1 MSADNGVYI
10 LATLTDIPDVWE
22 YRVGY
27 GAAIDNIYE
36 DNEDGWKYLHHTF
49 GKSKVYATEEETIA
63 PAREL
68 YNYWS
73 GDGKWIIEYGITHVQ
88 LFRKFPT

>member
-36 DNEDGWKYLHHTF
+36 DNEDGWNYLKHTF
-49 GKSKVYATEEETIA
+49 NGEVYKTAEEAVE
-63 PAREL
+63 PAKKL
-68 YNYWS
+68 YDYWS
-73 GDGKWIIEYGITHVQ
+73 NGGRSFIEYGITHIQ
-88 LFRKFPT
+88 LSRKFPT